1 MGTSITIMVRIEIIT
16 HCWAGQLRQYAT
28 MLRCQL
34 ASLANHPPQECEVT
48 ISVCFSSTDSF
59 TVDVINDY
67 VNRLR
72 PAALLVPVDLAPEK
86 LFRRAIGRN
95 IVARQCTADVVW
107 FTDCDYMFGE
117 GCLDTLAAQ
126 IDTLKPLSYPAV
138 VNIHRDHATGDAY
151 LYEVNVL
158 PRHIRPPIRKTDFKP
173 QRMIRA
179 IGGVMIVTGE
189 VAALG
194 FCDKS
199 RRFMAPIEETEGWQ
213 RSRCDRAA
221 RIEWGFGTGRRIE
234 LPEVYRL
241 RHSKISYEKR
251 ETPASHD

>member
-1 MGTSITIMVRIEIIT
+1 MNSINIIT
-16 HCWAGQLRQYAT
+16 HCWALHLPQYAT

-34 ASLANHPPQECEVT
+34 ASIVHHQPSCKVT
-48 ISVCFSSTDSF
+48 VHVCYAAADHLTR
-59 TVDVINDY
+59 DVI
-67 VNRLR
+67 
-72 PAALLVPVDLAPEK
+72 ALATLWQTTTFRVVGYEMPPEK
-86 LFRRAIGRN
+86 LMRRGIGRN
-95 IVARQCTADVVW
+95 ELALANTADVVW